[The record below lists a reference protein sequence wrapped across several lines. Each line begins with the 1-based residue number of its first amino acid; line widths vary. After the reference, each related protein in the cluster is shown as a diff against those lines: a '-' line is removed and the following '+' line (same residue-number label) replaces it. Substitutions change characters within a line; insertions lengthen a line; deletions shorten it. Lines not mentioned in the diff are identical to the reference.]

1 MYCSTNEVPGTQIHW
16 NLEPPCRFSSASIN
30 CPDGG
35 TNRRAAAARVNAQ
48 LGTPSTRSSN
58 PEPRVASRRLAIP
71 CPTLPPRPAPA
82 AAAAADRL
90 TDAPRPM
97 IPPSHHHHPRLR
109 HPSTR
114 SCRCPACAV
123 QPRSKQR
130 AKPGTLAAARRR
142 ASPSAASSQIIPEA
156 PAEPLFPGS
165 QHQTK
170 QPHRGRCSRPS
181 PPPRTSTQAS
191 TSTQLRNLT
200 PPASHATPYLTSVHV
215 VGQLQLSRWPLHM
228 LAPRTSC
235 PRPARQS
242 RHRLPLSLWS
252 RHYASCPCLSD
263 ALCTTSSHS
272 SSLRLLSSRSSAP
285 S

>member
-1 MYCSTNEVPGTQIHW
+1 MPFFFCLNQLPG
-16 NLEPPCRFSSASIN
+16 
-30 CPDGG
+30 
-35 TNRRAAAARVNAQ
+35 RRHK
-48 LGTPSTRSSN
+48 PSCCCC
-58 PEPRVASRRLAIP
+58 EGQ
-71 CPTLPPRPAPA
+71 RPARDAKYTIQQPRAPGRVPSPCDPLPDPA
-82 AAAAADRL
+82 PSAADRL

-170 QPHRGRCSRPS
+170 QPHRGRCSS
-181 PPPRTSTQAS
+181 SVTSSSDLHPGFNVDS
-191 TSTQLRNLT
+191 TSQSHPTGLSRHPL
-200 PPASHATPYLTSVHV
+200 PHLCPRRWPASALPMAAAYARASYFV
-215 VGQLQLSRWPLHM
+215 S
-228 LAPRTSC
+228 SS
-235 PRPARQS
+235 RPAVS
-242 RHRLPLSLWS
+242 SS
-252 RHYASCPCLSD
+252 S
-263 ALCTTSSHS
+263 TSQPVV
-272 SSLRLLSSRSSAP
+272 SSLRFLSLSV
-285 S
+285 

>member
-170 QPHRGRCSRPS
+170 QPHRGRCSS
-181 PPPRTSTQAS
+181 SVTSSSDLHPGFNVDS
-191 TSTQLRNLT
+191 TSQSHPTGLSRHPL
-200 PPASHATPYLTSVHV
+200 PHLCPRRWPASALPMAAAYARASYFV
-215 VGQLQLSRWPLHM
+215 S
-228 LAPRTSC
+228 SS
-235 PRPARQS
+235 RPAVS
-242 RHRLPLSLWS
+242 SS
-252 RHYASCPCLSD
+252 S
-263 ALCTTSSHS
+263 TSQPVV
-272 SSLRLLSSRSSAP
+272 SSLRFLSLSV
-285 S
+285 